1 MFRLLAA
8 ILLAIALAPAALA
21 RADTCG
27 TGGFAVGGY
36 PATERIPDGYEY
48 VPTPGGIFP
57 WDAGGYNHGQKV
69 GAAAL
74 VAAVDA
80 HAAQCGGPIR
90 IHGHSYGAAIVHTAM
105 ETIDRRD
112 YAPRVS
118 AHVTGNPRRAGGIED
133 TFAGS
138 TVLPGATMRGAG
150 TIPTRS
156 LWRDDCNEGRDYICS
171 APMSHED
178 PAGSIGGATGYLFGS
193 GHVYGSTP

>member
-8 ILLAIALAPAALA
+8 ILLAVALAPAALA

-27 TGGFAVGGY
+27 PGLFAVGGY
-36 PATERIPDGYEY
+36 PATELVPPGYLY
-48 VPTPGGIFP
+48 VPTPGGIFSHE
-57 WDAGGYNHGQKV
+57 GGYQHGQRL
-69 GAAAL
+69 GAANL

-80 HAAQCGGPIR
+80 HAAQCPGPIL

-105 ETIDRRD
+105 ETIDTRD

-133 TFAGS
+133 TWAGS
-138 TVLPGATMRGAG
+138 TIAPGATMRGAG
-150 TIPTRS
+150 TIPERS
-156 LWRDDCNEGRDYICS
+156 LWRDDCNEGRDYVCH

-178 PAGSIGGATGYLFGS
+178 PAGSIGGATGYLGS
-193 GHVYGSTP
+193 GHRYGA